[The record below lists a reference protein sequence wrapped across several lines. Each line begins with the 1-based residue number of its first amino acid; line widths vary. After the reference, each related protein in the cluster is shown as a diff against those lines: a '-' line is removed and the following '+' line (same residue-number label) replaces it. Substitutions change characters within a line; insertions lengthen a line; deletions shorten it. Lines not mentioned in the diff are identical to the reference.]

1 MFRFAE
7 NSRCRENEIP
17 AFAGMEGLVELAAS
31 FSFGDRRIFAFA
43 GMGVGGS
50 AGMGV
55 FFYSYLQAAAESEKK
70 WNRAGGKV
78 VELSVVLTMESETND
93 GTS

>member
-31 FSFGDRRIFAFA
+31 FSFGDRWIFAFA
-43 GMGVGGS
+43 GMEEGDGN
-50 AGMGV
+50 GM
-55 FFYSYLQAAAESEKK
+55 AAEGGDGGGGERKK
-70 WNRAGGKV
+70 MESGGGKGGRIAGGFDNGIGDK
-78 VELSVVLTMESETND
+78 
-93 GTS
+93 

>member
-17 AFAGMEGLVELAAS
+17 TFAGMEGLVELAAS

-43 GMGVGGS
+43 GMEEGTGMEWRRR
-50 AGMGV
+50 AGT
-55 FFYSYLQAAAESEKK
+55 AAAESEKK

-78 VELSVVLTMESETND
+78 VELRAVLTMESETND